1 LSYSDFERNSQGQ
14 YREHHKRINRK
25 KQLHPIINE
34 NDGGNGRNQ
43 FGDNDKLAALTAV
56 LLKVDILII
65 AIPWYLRNHSHEIP
79 NHFIGNRFA
88 INATRSG
95 DSKSSQGGRSHRK
108 LSANINLGCQWTE
121 RRY

>member
-1 LSYSDFERNSQGQ
+1 MKMTVATDE
-14 YREHHKRINRK
+14 I
-25 KQLHPIINE
+25 
-34 NDGGNGRNQ
+34 Q

-65 AIPWYLRNHSHEIP
+65 AIPMVFTKSFTMKSR

-95 DSKSSQGGRSHRK
+95 DSKSSQELAECNQCQYKPG
-108 LSANINLGCQWTE
+108 LSMAESDTDKELQWIKRRFYLNADDAYNPSIKE
-121 RRY
+121 RNK